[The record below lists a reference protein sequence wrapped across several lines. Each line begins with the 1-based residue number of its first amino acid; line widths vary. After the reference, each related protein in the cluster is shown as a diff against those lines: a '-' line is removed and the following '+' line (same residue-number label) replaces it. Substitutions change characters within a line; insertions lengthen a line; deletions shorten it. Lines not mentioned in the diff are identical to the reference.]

1 VEPTAAE
8 ASGVEGDPKRASA
21 ELGQLGVDLIV
32 SKSVTAIR
40 KSIETSK
47 R

>member
-1 VEPTAAE
+1 V
-8 ASGVEGDPKRASA
+8 ASGVVGDPKRASA

-32 SKSVTAIR
+32 SKSVSAIR